1 MFRKKGSELE
11 YFSTKVELTINKVK
25 YRPTICYKIPP
36 FAKKS
41 LDKLEAKGTV
51 TFYKEKVRFVNGG
64 QATKTN
70 VVASPVASIVR
81 DAGVD
86 KPTKKRQK

>member
-1 MFRKKGSELE
+1 MFKNKETELL
-11 YFSTKVELTINKVK
+11 YFSTKVELRISGVT
-25 YRPTICYKIPP
+25 YRPTICYKVPP

-64 QATKTN
+64 PAKKTT
-70 VVASPVASIVR
+70 VVSAPVASVVR
-81 DAGVD
+81 PADGA
-86 KPTKKRQK
+86 KPVKKRQR